1 MSDTEEEYKEEVEN
15 VENVEEND
23 VIVEDEPE
31 PVVKTLRKPKR
42 VYNLTE
48 EQKQLRLDNL
58 KKGREILRQRKLIRD
73 EYLKSKKEETEQHY
87 NLMKEKTKIHK
98 EKVKATNEIGSYELQ
113 KEMNELKKKLASLEA
128 GQIFQK
134 KEDIVKENL
143 NRNFEK
149 IQEEEQKRKR
159 IELLRRELFGY

>member
-1 MSDTEEEYKEEVEN
+1 
-15 VENVEEND
+15 
-23 VIVEDEPE
+23 
-31 PVVKTLRKPKR
+31 
-42 VYNLTE
+42 
-48 EQKQLRLDNL
+48 
-58 KKGREILRQRKLIRD
+58 
-73 EYLKSKKEETEQHY
+73 
-87 NLMKEKTKIHK
+87 MKEKTKIHK
-98 EKVKATNEIGSYELQ
+98 EKVKATNEIGSYELL

-128 GQIFQK
+128 GEIFQK